1 MGRRCVQVGD
11 DDLVS
16 PDTGLGVWLGNAAG
30 GAWTVDFGNPAAP
43 SILSGFSCFIRS
55 NGVAWNLL
63 QEIIM
68 QQKQLL
74 AALLCAV
81 TPLAHAESEA
91 MLDEVVVTAT
101 RFKDK
106 SADRPINATIISRDD
121 IQQSSARTLPELLAG
136 QAGIAMRDFF
146 GNNAASSTVDMR
158 GFGAAAGQN
167 TLILLDGRRITDS
180 DLSGVQWAAIPFAA
194 IERIEIL
201 RGSGAVQ
208 YGDGASSGVIN
219 IITRTPTK
227 MGGSGQVSVRG
238 GSYDT
243 NEVQASGGYFTG
255 EVGVDVTA
263 SKLHSGGYRANNSN
277 DQTNAQANARWLTEA
292 GEFALKLGVDQQTIR
307 LPGARTVQPALGIDQ
322 VATDPRG
329 AATPLDYASRDG
341 GQVALEWQQNLAGAD
356 INLGLA
362 RRTKN
367 QKSYFDLGGFPTYR
381 DGDLTVDS
389 FTPRV
394 RVPHALGGE
403 SSLVVGVDVHRWD
416 YAQRISNAA
425 ANIAQPINRIG
436 MTQSNDAWYLQ
447 NTTHLSTATTLL
459 AGFRNERIAMS
470 GSDTY
475 NAAAPGAFFGSAAP
489 AGIFSASK
497 NAYELGLRHQF
508 DSGLAIN
515 GKAGRSFRFANVDEI
530 YESGPAFTN
539 QFQFL
544 RPQTVDGL
552 EFGLGQRTQAASWRA
567 TVFSNEV
574 RDEIHLDPFS
584 TGVGNTNLPPSR
596 RQGIELEGR
605 WQALSQ
611 LALSATYGY
620 TDARFIS
627 GIWPGSAF
635 TQTNVN
641 IAGKHVPL
649 VASQK
654 VNLGAS
660 WAVSEQTR
668 LNAAA
673 SYVGSQFM
681 ENDEANTLGMK
692 IPAYTL
698 VDLKLVHQVGALQ
711 LNASVNNL
719 FDHKYYNYAVSSQFT
734 PGRFNA
740 YTLPGRTLF
749 VGLGYQL

>member
-1 MGRRCVQVGD
+1 
-11 DDLVS
+11 
-16 PDTGLGVWLGNAAG
+16 
-30 GAWTVDFGNPAAP
+30 
-43 SILSGFSCFIRS
+43 
-55 NGVAWNLL
+55 
-63 QEIIM
+63 M
-68 QQKQLL
+68 QHNRLL
-74 AALLCAV
+74 AALLCAAS
-81 TPLAHAESEA
+81 PLAHAEPGQA
-91 MLDEVVVTAT
+91 LDEIVVTAT
-101 RFKDK
+101 RFRDAATDK
-106 SADRPINATIISRDD
+106 PINVSIISRDD
-121 IQQSSARTLPELLAG
+121 IQQSSARTLPELLAE
-136 QAGIAMRDFF
+136 QAGIAMRDLF

-158 GFGAAAGQN
+158 GFGATAGQN
-167 TLILLDGRRITDS
+167 TLILLDGRRITDP

-194 IERIEIL
+194 IERIEIV
-201 RGSGAVQ
+201 RGSGAVL

-219 IITRTPTK
+219 IITRMPTK
-227 MGGSGQVSVRG
+227 VGGSGQVSVRG

-243 NEVQASGGYFTG
+243 NELQASGGYFSG
-255 EVGVDVTA
+255 DVGVDVTA

-277 DQTNAQANARWLTEA
+277 DQANAQATARWLTEA
-292 GEFALKLGVDQQTIR
+292 GELALKLGMDQQTIR

-322 VATDPRG
+322 VTTDPRG

-341 GQVALEWQQNLAGAD
+341 NQVALEWQHSLSGAD
-356 INLGLA
+356 LNLGVA

-367 QKSYFDLGGFPTYR
+367 QKSYFDQGGFPTYR
-381 DGDLTVDS
+381 DGDLAVNS

-394 RVPHALGGE
+394 RIPHQLGGD
-403 SSLVVGVDVHRWD
+403 SSLVVGVDVQRWD

-447 NTTHLSTATTLL
+447 NTTHLTTATTLL
-459 AGFRNERIAMS
+459 AGFRKERLGMNGTDI
-470 GSDTY
+470 Y
-475 NAAAPGAFFGSAAP
+475 NAAAPGAFLGSAAP
-489 AGIFSASK
+489 AGSFSAAK

-508 DSGLAIN
+508 DTGLSIH
-515 GKAGRSFRFANVDEI
+515 GRAGRSFRFANVDEI

-544 RPQTVDGL
+544 RPQTVDGF
-552 EFGLGQRTQAASWRA
+552 EFGLGQRVSSASWRA

-596 RQGIELEGR
+596 RQGIELEGK
-605 WQALSQ
+605 WQVLQ
-611 LALSATYGY
+611 PLTLNATYGY

-627 GIWPGSAF
+627 GVWPGSAF
-635 TQTNVN
+635 TQTNVS

-654 VNLGAS
+654 ANLTAS
-660 WAVSEQTR
+660 WAMSAQTR
-668 LNAAA
+668 LNTAV
-673 SYVGSQFM
+673 SHVGTQFM

-698 VDLKLVHQVGALQ
+698 VDLKLVHQVGGLQ
-711 LNASVNNL
+711 LSASVNNL
-719 FDHKYYNYAVSSQFT
+719 FDRKYYNYAVSSQFT
-734 PGRFNA
+734 PGKFNA
-740 YTLPGRTLF
+740 YTLPGRTVF